1 VVVVSQS
8 TNRYSETIISRKSA
22 RDKPFHLIQK
32 SLSSKKLLR
41 QYPFLAA
48 SHKAIDG
55 ALLGVLFAV
64 TIVAFISLHTQ
75 HLWTLSFS
83 RLQSS
88 RDLIQKLKESIS
100 VLENH
105 FDPAKNL
112 TQLMV
117 PTKTS
122 NLIYLEQ
129 PDSSR
134 ELIGNDYERFNL
146 VQKLFLY
153 PAKQAY

>member
-1 VVVVSQS
+1 MVVISQS
-8 TNRYSETIISRKSA
+8 TNRYSKAILSRKSSHQ
-22 RDKPFHLIQK
+22 KNFHLFHK

-41 QYPFLAA
+41 QYPLLAA

-55 ALLGVLFAV
+55 ALFGVLLVV

-105 FDPAKNL
+105 FDPSKNL
-112 TQLMV
+112 TQKMV

-122 NLIYLEQ
+122 DLIYLEK
-129 PDSSR
+129 PDTSR
-134 ELIGNDYERFNL
+134 EFILNDFEKFKPM
-146 VQKLFLY
+146 QKLFLY
-153 PAKQAY
+153 PAKQSY

>member
-8 TNRYSETIISRKSA
+8 VNRYSENIVSRKSA
-22 RDKPFHLIQK
+22 REKPFYLIRK
-32 SLSSKKLLR
+32 SLSSKKLSR
-41 QYPFLAA
+41 QYPFLSA

-55 ALLGVLFAV
+55 TLLGVLLAV
-64 TIVAFISLHTQ
+64 TMLAFISLHTQ

-105 FDPAKNL
+105 FDPSKNL

-122 NLIYLEQ
+122 NLIYLER

-134 ELIGNDYERFNL
+134 KLTKNYSQRFNPL
-146 VQKLFLY
+146 EKLLFY